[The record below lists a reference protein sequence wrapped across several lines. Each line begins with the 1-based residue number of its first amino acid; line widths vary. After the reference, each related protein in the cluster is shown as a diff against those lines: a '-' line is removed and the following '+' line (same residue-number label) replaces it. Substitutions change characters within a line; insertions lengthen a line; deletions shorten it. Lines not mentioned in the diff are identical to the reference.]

1 MARQNTYTR
10 IIEAGLLLFNE
21 EGERNISTNHIAAHL
36 GISPGNLYYHFRNKD
51 EIIVQLYRQYGE
63 RMVKCLQE
71 AEAAHNIHDMANY
84 FSHIFDVMWD
94 YRFLFSG
101 VNTLLARSEELV
113 GEHNEFTQAILSPL
127 TLKIMLQLMEAGILK
142 GSQQDMHDL
151 CLNIWLVT
159 RYWFDFDAAMRG
171 QGKLLPDSKKLGVLR
186 NFSLIRPYVA
196 EAHLAEFHEVIARL
210 QTEKVAK

>member
-1 MARQNTYTR
+1 
-10 IIEAGLLLFNE
+10 
-21 EGERNISTNHIAAHL
+21 
-36 GISPGNLYYHFRNKD
+36 
-51 EIIVQLYRQYGE
+51 
-63 RMVKCLQE
+63 
-71 AEAAHNIHDMANY
+71 
-84 FSHIFDVMWD
+84 MWD

-113 GEHNEFTQAILSPL
+113 GEHNEFTQAKLSPL

-196 EAHLAEFHEVIARL
+196 EAHLAEFNEVIAGRGICNHERL
-210 QTEKVAK
+210 GAKRKAWEEGAWVREAALAHAQKQHSRDAA